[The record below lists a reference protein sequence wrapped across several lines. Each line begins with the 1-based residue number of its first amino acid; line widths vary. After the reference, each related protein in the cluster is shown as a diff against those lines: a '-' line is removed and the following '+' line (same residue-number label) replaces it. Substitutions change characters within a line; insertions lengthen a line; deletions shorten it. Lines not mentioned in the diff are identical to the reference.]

1 MIKLEKEERELLES
15 VESGEW
21 ESIPDLKDEIKKSKQ
36 YAKATFKKDKRLNI
50 RISKHDLNALKA
62 KALEQCMH
70 YQTLVSSILHKYTTG
85 RLAEKDNI

>member
-1 MIKLEKEERELLES
+1 MIRLDKEEKELLDS

-21 ESIPDLKDEIKKSKQ
+21 ETIPDLKEEIEKSKQ

-50 RISKHDLNALKA
+50 RISKHDLDALKI
-62 KALEQCMH
+62 KALEQGMP

-85 RLAEKDNI
+85 QIVEIDS

>member
-1 MIKLEKEERELLES
+1 MIRLDKEEKELLDS

-21 ESIPDLKDEIKKSKQ
+21 ETIPDLKEEIEKSKQ

-50 RISKHDLNALKA
+50 RISKHDLDALKV
-62 KALEQCMH
+62 KALEQGMP

-85 RLAEKDNI
+85 QIVEIDS

>member
-1 MIKLEKEERELLES
+1 MIKLDKEEKELLES

-21 ESIPDLKDEIKKSKQ
+21 ESVPDLEEELRRSKE

-50 RISKHDLNALKA
+50 RISKHDLEALKIR
-62 KALEQCMH
+62 ALEEGMP

-85 RLAEKDNI
+85 RLVEQDS